1 MRTHGFIK
9 RFGRMLRYLNALLLV
24 ATMGGVGF
32 VAGAV
37 GRIRESL
44 PPAEQLA
51 SYRPSVTTE
60 VYSTE
65 RQKDGSETHTLLAR
79 VYMEDREPVALRDIP
94 LALRQA
100 TIAREDRRFPWHRG
114 VDPKGLARAARA
126 NARAMVSGGPYVQGG
141 STITQQLARTIWLS
155 REKTIMRKLKEILL
169 AVELERRYSKDEIL
183 EMYLNE
189 VNYGHGAY
197 GVRTAA
203 RVYFDKDL
211 EDLTLAQ
218 CALLAGLPKRP
229 SYYSPFNNPQAARER
244 RRSVLDWMVAE
255 GYIAPAQARQAERE
269 QIQANLATL
278 RQPGVMVLRAPYFAN
293 YVIHVLCQQLG
304 TDLVKK
310 GGLRVYTTLDWRLQQ
325 IADEELSR
333 QVKSLRERGSIRSAV
348 VEGTPVGQGALAC
361 LEVRTG
367 RVLAMSGGV
376 GPFEEKQFYNR
387 AHPAIYPWGRQP
399 GSSFKPYIYAAALES
414 GFGPNSW
421 ESGVESITIRNWHPH
436 NYNSGQQHMWR
447 LDDALAWSVNLVA
460 IRLLRQVSVD
470 KAVRYACR
478 IIDIPESRFEG
489 FRYLSLALG
498 TANLSPLEQA
508 SGYAV
513 FANGGRQVKRAFVD
527 RIEDYRGNTL
537 FVYRPSPK
545 RVIKPETA
553 VSMVQ
558 MLNKVITSGTGQ
570 RAAAV
575 GYAAG
580 GKTGTTQQGCDAWW
594 IGFTPDLS
602 AAVWVG
608 NEDNTPM
615 RGASGGGFCAPVWA
629 SFMRRAIDT
638 LGCRGQFPKGSGV
651 VAWRQGTYEEEKE
664 EEVTITICEESGGL
678 ATPHCPNV
686 KRIKLA
692 KGKPSPPRCTAHSGP
707 TEEAGSRDDGGGVP
721 VSICV
726 QSGLRATP
734 YCADT
739 ETRYMAR
746 GQVPMACTVHKQPAV
761 SSGSPEEPTG
771 RPADS
776 RPPPTAPDRPPEPSV
791 GPPAPEPS
799 PAAPEPSRTPRTPED
814 ATTAPSGGG
823 SGGD

>member
-1 MRTHGFIK
+1 MRTYGFIR
-9 RFGRMLRYLNALLLV
+9 RFGRILRYLNALILIAAV
-24 ATMGGVGF
+24 GGIGF
-32 VAGAV
+32 VAGAL

-60 VYSTE
+60 IYSTE
-65 RQKDGSETHTLLAR
+65 RHKDGSETHTLLAR
-79 VYMEDREPVALRDIP
+79 VYVEDREPVALRDIP
-94 LALRQA
+94 RELREA

-114 VDPKGLARAARA
+114 VDPKALARAVRA
-126 NARAMVSGGPYVQGG
+126 NARAIIAGGPYVQGG
-141 STITQQLARTIWLS
+141 STITQQLARTIWLT
-155 REKTIMRKLKEILL
+155 REKTIMRKLREILL

-211 EDLTLAQ
+211 DELTLAQ

-255 GYIAPAQARQAERE
+255 GYITPARAREADKE
-269 QIQANLATL
+269 QIQANLTTL

-293 YVIHVLCQQLG
+293 HVIHLLCQQLG

-310 GGLRVYTTLDWRLQQ
+310 GGLRVYTTLDWRLQR
-325 IADEELSR
+325 IADEELGK
-333 QVKSLRERGSIRSAV
+333 QVKSLRSRGNIRSV
-348 VEGTPVGQGALAC
+348 VVDGKPVGQGALAC

-376 GPFEEKQFYNR
+376 GPFGEKQFYNR
-387 AHPAIYPWGRQP
+387 AHPGIRPWGRQP
-399 GSSFKPYIYAAALES
+399 GSSFKPYIYATAFES
-414 GFGPNSW
+414 GFDPNAW
-421 ESGVESITIRNWHPH
+421 ESGVESITVRNWHPV
-436 NYNSGQQHMWR
+436 NYSRGQQHMWR

-470 KAVRYACR
+470 KGVRYACR
-478 IIDIPESRFEG
+478 IIDIPESRFDG

-513 FANGGRQVKRAFVD
+513 FANGGRQVKRTFVD

-537 FVYRPSPK
+537 FIHRPNPR

-558 MLNKVITSGTGQ
+558 VLEKVITSGTGQ

-575 GYAAG
+575 GCRAG
-580 GKTGTTQQGCDAWW
+580 GKTGTTQDGCDAWW

-615 RGASGGGFCAPVWA
+615 HGASGGGFCAPVWA
-629 SFMRRAIDT
+629 KFMRRAVDT
-638 LGCRGQFPKGSGV
+638 LGCRGEFPKGSGV
-651 VAWRQGTYEEEKE
+651 VGWRQGKYEEKKE
-664 EEVTITICEESGGL
+664 DERTITICEASGGL
-678 ATPHCPNV
+678 ATPHCPDT
-686 KRIKLA
+686 KLIKLA
-692 KGKPSPPRCTAHSGP
+692 KGKPEPPRCTIHTGP
-707 TEEAGSRDDGGGVP
+707 AEEPGPGEDSGGGVA

-739 ETRYMAR
+739 EMRLTAR
-746 GQVPMACTVHKQPAV
+746 GQIPMPCTVHKRPAG
-761 SSGSPEEPTG
+761 SGAPTEGPTEPPDEPEPPAEPPEEPSA
-771 RPADS
+771 R
-776 RPPPTAPDRPPEPSV
+776 
-791 GPPAPEPS
+791 PPAPEPPP
-799 PAAPEPSRTPRTPED
+799 PATRPPRVPRVPEGTGPASTD
-814 ATTAPSGGG
+814 DG
-823 SGGD
+823 SGGE